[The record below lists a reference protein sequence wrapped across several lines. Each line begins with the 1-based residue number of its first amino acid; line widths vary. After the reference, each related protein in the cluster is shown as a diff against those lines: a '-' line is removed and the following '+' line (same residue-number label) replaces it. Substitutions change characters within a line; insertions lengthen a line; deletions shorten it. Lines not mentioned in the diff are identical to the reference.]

1 MGTPL
6 LLPGAFEQQHRST
19 MPWKVGTLGTKFK
32 TDKPD
37 VIESYATAEL
47 WSKGTVL
54 KMTTKSK
61 TSDPM
66 MDASINYK
74 MKKPFTLDAT
84 YDVKPKT
91 TTLKTEV
98 PVSKASFKISQVV
111 PGNKWSV
118 VPSPKIEGSLA
129 CGSKF
134 EPSMYWDLSKRSG
147 GATIKSK
154 PSKKYELSAGA
165 VVDSSFKPKELT
177 GEFEY
182 KPGSKWCD
190 ELDFEYS
197 TVSGPS
203 LQWEAKPTKALK
215 ADIKAVL
222 KKKTLSANLEYKNS
236 SKKPMVKTVLSLS
249 APYDKPMNYKASATV
264 NMEYGF

>member
-61 TSDPM
+61 T
-66 MDASINYK
+66 
-74 MKKPFTLDAT
+74 
-84 YDVKPKT
+84 
-91 TTLKTEV
+91 TTLETEV

-134 EPSMYWDLSKRSG
+134 E
-147 GATIKSK
+147 
-154 PSKKYELSAGA
+154 
-165 VVDSSFKPKELT
+165 LT
-177 GEFEY
+177 GEF
-182 KPGSKWCD
+182 
-190 ELDFEYS
+190 
-197 TVSGPS
+197 
-203 LQWEAKPTKALK
+203 
-215 ADIKAVL
+215 
-222 KKKTLSANLEYKNS
+222 
-236 SKKPMVKTVLSLS
+236 
-249 APYDKPMNYKASATV
+249 
-264 NMEYGF
+264 

>member
-129 CGSKF
+129 CGKKF
-134 EPSMYWDLSKRSG
+134 
-147 GATIKSK
+147 
-154 PSKKYELSAGA
+154 ELSAGA

-215 ADIKAVL
+215 ADIKAFL

>member
-1 MGTPL
+1 MQRSMAGNIGAVEGGEGDADGTPG
-6 LLPGAFEQQHRST
+6 P
-19 MPWKVGTLGTKFK
+19 TKFK

-118 VPSPKIEGSLA
+118 VPS
-129 CGSKF
+129 
-134 EPSMYWDLSKRSG
+134 
-147 GATIKSK
+147 
-154 PSKKYELSAGA
+154 
-165 VVDSSFKPKELT
+165 PKELT